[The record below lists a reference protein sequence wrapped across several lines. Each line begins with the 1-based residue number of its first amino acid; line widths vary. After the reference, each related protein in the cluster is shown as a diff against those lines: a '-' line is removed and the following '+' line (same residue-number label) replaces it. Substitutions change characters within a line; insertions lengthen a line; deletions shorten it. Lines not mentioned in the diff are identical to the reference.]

1 MSFLLFV
8 GFTSY
13 ASDSDTFFN
22 VAIDSTIER
31 TYKANE
37 PYIFVER
44 GVEFAVFPNGEFD
57 FAYVGFNYE
66 ENPYKT
72 PSRPFSYNGG
82 YNYDMYLQFDI
93 FGAIIQIETVPVYY
107 DNYGRIIQAGSV
119 DIIYSEDAIAQIGNM
134 HVRYQKGIANHI
146 SKGYINLSDRH
157 LVKRPQ
163 HIEYYLKPHSVIVCH
178 LPYRENLDYERYSYE
193 QHKKLYEASK
203 RTGSK
208 YDFGRRTFLDPET
221 TTPRGLVLADNGG
234 KYLSIVKSD
243 EGIKNISD
251 LRTRNEASRESN
263 MSSRKNTSSNYSR
276 NRSSQLNSRRSDN
289 SSRLRNSGS
298 SPTLQ
303 KAETRSPTVKQSAT
317 PSLQSAKK

>member
-1 MSFLLFV
+1 MSFLLLV

-13 ASDSDTFFN
+13 ASNSDTFFH

-37 PYIFVER
+37 PYVFVER

-72 PSRPFSYNGG
+72 PNRPFSYNGG

-93 FGAIIQIETVPVYY
+93 FGAVIQIETVPVYY

-119 DIIYSEDAIAQIGNM
+119 DISYSEDAIVQIGNM
-134 HVRYQKGIANHI
+134 HIQYQKGIAKHL
-146 SKGYINLSDRH
+146 SKGYINLSDKH

-163 HIEYYLKPHSVIVCH
+163 HIEYYLKPHSVIVSH
-178 LPYRENLDYERYSYE
+178 LPYRENIEYERYSFE

-203 RTGSK
+203 TTGSK
-208 YDFGRRTFLDPET
+208 YEYGRRTFLDPET

-234 KYLSIVKSD
+234 KYLSIISSD
-243 EGIKNISD
+243 EGLKNISD
-251 LRTRNEASRESN
+251 LRTRNEVSREHN
-263 MSSRKNTSSNYSR
+263 MSSRKNASSNYSKD
-276 NRSSQLNSRRSDN
+276 RSSQLNSRRSG
-289 SSRLRNSGS
+289 SSSSIRKSGNPSTLRKAETT
-298 SPTLQ
+298 SPTL
-303 KAETRSPTVKQSAT
+303 KKSTT
-317 PSLQSAKK
+317 PSLQSVKK